1 MKTRRN
7 KKSKK
12 KRGGK
17 TGKKW
22 VSAFSS
28 AQKTLNKTGSY
39 SAAEKSL
46 KKKAISNLSK
56 TRKLFGSINTL

>member
-7 KKSKK
+7 KKCKK

-28 AQKTLNKTGSY
+28 AQTTLNKTGSY